1 MFIRSCLQFNPISIK
16 RNNKRYHH
24 KINMTINGTLASM
37 DAVFNTSSARSP
49 PTNIRENGNRHNAN
63 AQNKRLAF
71 NGSPI
76 TFPEMQQL
84 KYMNLNQ
91 MLLLRIR
98 MQKSRTIQQL
108 MMKMVIDALLE

>member
-24 KINMTINGTLASM
+24 KNKYDNQRYTRQYGCC
-37 DAVFNTSSARSP
+37 FNTSSARSP
-49 PTNIRENGNRHNAN
+49 PTKYRENGNRHNAN

-76 TFPEMQQL
+76 TFSEMQQL

>member
-24 KINMTINGTLASM
+24 KNKYDNQRYTRQYGCC
-37 DAVFNTSSARSP
+37 FNTSSARSP

-76 TFPEMQQL
+76 TFSEMRPKIYEPESNVVA
-84 KYMNLNQ
+84 KNKNAE
-91 MLLLRIR
+91 I
-98 MQKSRTIQQL
+98 KNNTTIN
-108 MMKMVIDALLE
+108 DENGN